1 MLVNISVVVI
11 LINSYQMVNKLCNF
25 DGTDIQIL
33 SWLCIMIKYSI
44 HIYSITN
51 LILYIYKFKEIVWW
65 LILEIFDLLIYCF
78 CIYLSLLANFQ
89 FFIIITWFF
98 YHFQSIIMLFQ
109 LFSSSIITIITPLY
123 LIYSFWNLLY

>member
-51 LILYIYKFKEIVWW
+51 LILYIYIFKEIVWW